1 MVKKRNVFL
10 VILIIMSLV
19 IVGCGGQ
26 EKAPADKDNAQSGE
40 AKVYTC
46 KLASDEP
53 EGTPKYD
60 AQMRYIDQVAQ
71 LTDNKLEI
79 TIYPANQLGS
89 SRELIEAA
97 QIGSIQGVAVPS
109 STVTGFEPL
118 MSVFDLPFLF
128 PSREVAYQ
136 VIEGE
141 VGDEALKSLEKHGL
155 VATSWYGSGWKQ
167 FTGNFK
173 IENPD
178 SFKGKKIRVMENPIL
193 IAQFQALGA
202 NAIPINFGE
211 LYNALQQNVVD
222 GQENPIVTCHEVKL
236 YEVQKYMSISDHAY
250 LPNIFA
256 YNKTWYDSLPAEY
269 QQALITAGKDM
280 DKWLRNEV
288 ETREY
293 EEFLPTMKEFGM
305 EVSEL
310 APGVK
315 EAFTAKIQEPTRAKF
330 YELTGDEGKALLEK
344 VDAKIAELQ

>member
-1 MVKKRNVFL
+1 MVKKRNLLL
-10 VILIIMSLV
+10 VILIVMSLV

-26 EKAPADKDNAQSGE
+26 DKAPVVKDNASGDQ

-60 AQMRYIDQVAQ
+60 AQMRYIEKVAE
-71 LTDNKLEI
+71 LTNNELKV

-109 STVTGFEPL
+109 STVTGFEPK
-118 MSVFDLPFLF
+118 MSIFDLPFLF

-136 VIEGE
+136 IIEGE
-141 VGDEALKSLEKHGL
+141 VGDEALKSLDKHGL

-173 IENPD
+173 IEGPE

-222 GQENPIVTCHEVKL
+222 GQENPIVTCNEVKL
-236 YEVQKYMSISDHAY
+236 YEVQDYITISDHAY

-256 YNKTWYDSLPAEY
+256 YNKTWYDSLPADY
-269 QQALITAGKDM
+269 QQALITAGKEM

-288 ETREY
+288 ETREHD
-293 EEFLPTMKEFGM
+293 EFLPIFKDFG
-305 EVSEL
+305 VDITEL
-310 APGVK
+310 DA
-315 EAFTAKIQEPTRAKF
+315 ETRAEFTAAIQEPTRAKF
-330 YELTGDEGKALLEK
+330 YELTGDDGKALLDK